1 LLPADCVSSLLTAL
15 ENNYLKG
22 ESNIQPHHNSYNHI
36 MEWWN
41 KSHAKEGPSNIQ
53 SLFFKMRDW
62 SSNGVSGVDGNAE
75 KEDLV
80 YTSKEDWEIIIP
92 NSVTCSL
99 TIHSITMLQILILLL
114 SSIKGG

>member
-1 LLPADCVSSLLTAL
+1 MEEVIYPALGGVVIPDELGQVVNCIDSAKDAADHASSLLTAF

-22 ESNIQPHHNSYNHI
+22 ESNIQPNCNSYNHV

-41 KSHAKEGPSNIQ
+41 KSRAKEGPSNIQ

-62 SSNGVSGVDGNAE
+62 SSNGVSGVDGDAE

-80 YTSKEDWEIIIP
+80 YT
-92 NSVTCSL
+92 
-99 TIHSITMLQILILLL
+99 
-114 SSIKGG
+114 